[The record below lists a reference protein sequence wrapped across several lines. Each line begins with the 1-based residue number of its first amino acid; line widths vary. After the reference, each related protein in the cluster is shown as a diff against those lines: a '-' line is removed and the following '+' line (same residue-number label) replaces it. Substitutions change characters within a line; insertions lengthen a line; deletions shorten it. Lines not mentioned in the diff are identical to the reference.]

1 VAQQTLFLLYCATNN
16 IIIRGTTDIRVPSMD
31 LEIIGRKEEQTTL
44 QDFYDS
50 GRPEFLAIYGRRRIG
65 KTYLIKQFFQKKKC
79 IFFNITGIQD
89 GTMDLQISR
98 FTKEIGN
105 KFYKGTKIQAGKT
118 WLETL
123 DALTKAIQEFTE
135 PEQKIVLFFD
145 EFPWMATHRSGLLQ
159 ALDHIWNQTWSNDPR
174 IKLIICGSS
183 ASWIINKI
191 INNKAGLHNR
201 ITRKIRLM
209 PFNLQETN
217 AFLAAQGV
225 KLNHKQISQL
235 YMVCGGIPYYLTNLK
250 KGLSATQIIE
260 TLAFKQESLLFK
272 EFDNLFASLFA
283 DSESYIELLRIIA
296 KNRYGVNQAD
306 LIKKSKSFSRGGG
319 ATRKLTELEEA
330 GFIISFTPHLHKKR
344 GVYYRLID
352 EYTLFYIDWIEPI
365 RKTLQKESLESGY
378 WESQQ
383 KSAAWYS
390 WAGYAFES
398 ICYKHLSFIRKK
410 LNIPPTAIA
419 NGWRFVPKAKS
430 TEQGAQIDLL
440 FDRKDDSVTL
450 CEIKYTDEP
459 FKIDKSYAAAL
470 QRKIDVFRERTRT
483 KKQLFFA
490 LISANGLQ
498 ETMYSEEMIQ
508 GFVTLDD
515 LF

>member
-1 VAQQTLFLLYCATNN
+1 MLYCATNN
-16 IIIRGTTDIRVPSMD
+16 IIIRGTTDMSIAMD
-31 LEIIGRKEEQTTL
+31 LEMIGRKEEQAIL

-50 GRPEFLAIYGRRRIG
+50 ERPEFLAIYGRRRIG
-65 KTYLIKQFFQKKKC
+65 KTFLIKQFFQNKEC
-79 IFFNITGIQD
+79 IFFNITGIQK
-89 GTMDLQISR
+89 GRMASQINR
-98 FTKEIGN
+98 FTKEIGD

-118 WLETL
+118 WLEVL
-123 DALTKAIQEFTE
+123 DALTKAILQFTE
-135 PEQKIVLFFD
+135 PKQKIILFFD

-159 ALDHIWNQTWSNDPR
+159 ALEHAWNQTWSDDSR

-191 INNKAGLHNR
+191 INNKGGLHNR

-209 PFNLQETN
+209 PFNLQEAN
-217 AFLAAQGV
+217 AFLATQGI
-225 KLNHKQISQL
+225 KLNHKQVSQL
-235 YMVCGGIPYYLTNLK
+235 YMVSGGIPYYLTNLK

-260 TLAFKQESLLFK
+260 ALAFKQESLLFK
-272 EFDNLFASLFA
+272 EFDNLFSSLFVNA
-283 DSESYIELLRIIA
+283 ETYVELLRVIS
-296 KNRYGVNQAD
+296 KNRYGISQTD

-319 ATRKLTELEEA
+319 AIRKLTELEEA

-352 EYTLFYIDWIEPI
+352 EYTLFYLDWIEPV
-365 RKTLQKESLESGY
+365 RKTLQKQSLESGY

-383 KSAAWYS
+383 DSAAWNS
-390 WAGYAFES
+390 WTGYAFES

-419 NGWRFVPKAKS
+419 NGWRYVPKAKS

-440 FDRKDDSVTL
+440 FDRKDDSITL
-450 CEIKYTDEP
+450 CEIKYTDDP
-459 FKIDKSYAAAL
+459 FRIDKSYAAAL
-470 QRKIDVFRERTRT
+470 QRKIDVFRGKTRT

-490 LISANGLQ
+490 MISANGIQ
-498 ETMYSEEMIQ
+498 ESMYSEEMIQ
-508 GFVTLDD
+508 GVVMLEDF
-515 LF
+515 F